1 MKVDRL
7 LDNIKAI
14 DCPVD
19 KLNERIVDACKVPGI
34 GGNPSVAVKRTE
46 DMDRERLKAYNI
58 HINNTSTP
66 DIVAMVREGEDGY
79 VSTVVDAYPIE

>member
-1 MKVDRL
+1 MKVDKL
-7 LDNIKAI
+7 LDNLKSI

-34 GGNPSVAVKRTE
+34 GGNPSVAVDRLE
-46 DMDRERLKAYNI
+46 DMDNERAKAYNI
-58 HINNTSTP
+58 HINNSGAP

-79 VSTVVDAYPIE
+79 VSTVIDAYPSM